1 MKINHNSGN
10 FDTSIKSHCGM
21 VYWITGL
28 SGSGKT
34 TVAKYFFDLLISKGY
49 KALIIDGDDL
59 RQIIKGGFSKK
70 ERTKQAKKYSKL
82 CKLFSEQGIIV
93 IAAVGALVNSI
104 QKWNRLNIKNYV
116 EVFLNVPLEELES
129 RNKKN
134 LYTNFKEGKVNNIV
148 GLDIKADFPEKPDI
162 EVKNYGQETSID
174 SAKKIYNF
182 HKNFEN
188 IEKL

>member
-1 MKINHNSGN
+1 M
-10 FDTSIKSHCGM
+10 
-21 VYWITGL
+21 
-28 SGSGKT
+28 
-34 TVAKYFFDLLISKGY
+34 
-49 KALIIDGDDL
+49 
-59 RQIIKGGFSKK
+59 
-70 ERTKQAKKYSKL
+70 
-82 CKLFSEQGIIV
+82 
-93 IAAVGALVNSI
+93 VNSI

-134 LYTNFKEGKVNNIV
+134 LYSNFKEGKVNNIV

-182 HKNFEN
+182 HKNFKILRNYE
-188 IEKL
+188 ES